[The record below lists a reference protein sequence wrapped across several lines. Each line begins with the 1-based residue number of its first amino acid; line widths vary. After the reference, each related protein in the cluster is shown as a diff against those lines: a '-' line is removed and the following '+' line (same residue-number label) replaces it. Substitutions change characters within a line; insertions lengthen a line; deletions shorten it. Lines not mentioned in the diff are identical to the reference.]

1 MWSWVSEIVIVP
13 KPSKPKE
20 IRITIDSKKAN
31 MVIKRTRHNTP
42 TIESLADKLN
52 GAAVMSKL
60 DFRGGFHQIVLQS

>member
-1 MWSWVSEIVIVP
+1 
-13 KPSKPKE
+13 
-20 IRITIDSKKAN
+20 